1 MPELV
6 TVSSVERLDELKTY
20 INDLFEKGQYS
31 EITQA
36 IGMHS
41 ILMDPEHMTAD
52 QDHLYH
58 MVLNLIKKRI
68 TRENAK
74 QYSSWLIAFP
84 ALLNDIVTEG
94 RIVTDPA
101 AQIVLASRIA
111 GFGPFTSLDEFY
123 FWALDDRRLP
133 LDQIIL
139 YIQTTLQQ
147 FPH

>member
-20 INDLFEKGQYS
+20 INDLFEQGQYA

-84 ALLNDIVTEG
+84 ALLNDIVNEG
-94 RIVTDPA
+94 RIVTDAA
-101 AQIVLASRIA
+101 AQNVLASRTA
-111 GFGPFTSLDEFY
+111 AFGPFTSPDEFY
-123 FWALDDRRLP
+123 FWALEDRRLP
-133 LDQIIL
+133 LDQIVR
-139 YIQTTLQQ
+139 YIETTLQQ
-147 FPH
+147 LLH